1 MMLRQ
6 KKEQKMI
13 ETWHD
18 QIPTHPSIPPE
29 IARLE
34 IKLDEAIARADE
46 LLERWMSDHTGAIL
60 FSEVEEANERILLVQ
75 DALFYLRELRDGNDC
90 TCTPIGDACRFCQL
104 YNRYKEYLEIE
115 KEGIE

>member
-1 MMLRQ
+1 
-6 KKEQKMI
+6 MI
-13 ETWHD
+13 ETTTWHD
-18 QIPTHPSIPPE
+18 QIPTHKSIPPE

-34 IKLDEAIARADE
+34 IKLDEAIANADE
-46 LLERWMSDHTGAIL
+46 LLERWMNDHTGAIL

-90 TCTPIGDACRFCQL
+90 TCTIGDACRFCQL

>member
-1 MMLRQ
+1 
-6 KKEQKMI
+6 MI

-90 TCTPIGDACRFCQL
+90 TCTIGDACRFCRL
-104 YNRYKEYLEIE
+104 YNRYKEYIAMEAE
-115 KEGIE
+115 KEEEND